1 MFKNFKCLIIGYGS
15 IGKRHAKL
23 LSKICGKS
31 SVFILSK
38 KKIKNYKS
46 FENLNDVC
54 KINFNYIVVSS
65 PTSAHY
71 NQIKFIEKNYKDT
84 LVLVEKPLLHK
95 CKKIKIRNNKFFVG
109 YNLRYHPVIKFLK
122 MKINKKK
129 VFSTIINCS
138 SFLPEWRKN
147 INYKNIYSSKKKLGG
162 GVLLDLS
169 HELDYFQ
176 FLFGKL
182 KYKNINFIKKNKISD
197 LKVNV
202 EDNAIIQGK
211 QKKMDFLIN
220 INFFSKNI
228 CREIILE
235 TNNETI
241 KSDLINYS
249 LKIYSKKNNSV
260 KKIKLR
266 YADTY
271 FEQHLNLLKRK
282 FNDLCSFDDGLKLI
296 NLIDNLKKN
305 SKNKK

>member
-23 LSKICGKS
+23 LSKLCGKT

-38 KKIKNYKS
+38 KKIENYKT
-46 FENLNDVC
+46 FKNLNDVS
-54 KINFNYIVVSS
+54 KINFNYIVISS
-65 PTSAHY
+65 PTSVHHS
-71 NQIKFIEKNYKDT
+71 QIKFIENNYKDT
-84 LVLVEKPLLHK
+84 IVLVEKPLFHK
-95 CKKIKIRNNKFFVG
+95 SKKIKIRNNKFFVG
-109 YNLRYHPVIKFLK
+109 YNLRFHPLIKVLK
-122 MKINKKK
+122 EKIKKKK

-147 INYKNIYSSKKKLGG
+147 VNYKNIYSSKKKLGG

-182 KYKNINFIKKNKISD
+182 KYKDVNFIKKNKISN
-197 LKVNV
+197 LKIDV

-249 LKIYSKKNNSV
+249 LKIYSKKNNSI
-260 KKIKLR
+260 KRIKLR
-266 YADTY
+266 HVDTY

-282 FNDLCSFDDGLKLI
+282 FRNLCSFNDGLELT
-296 NLIDNLKKN
+296 NLIDDLKN